1 MPHDRIAKCKIC
13 HQDSLTSDLCSV
25 CQMAIDNFATLG
37 VNNDFLVKNIDFLR
51 RFSTFFQVENFGEF
65 RGVVVNGIV
74 KRDYMGITHV
84 QK

>member
-1 MPHDRIAKCKIC
+1 MSQKKITKCKIC
-13 HQDSLTSDLCSV
+13 HSQSLTSDVCNV
-25 CQMAIDNFATLG
+25 CQVAVDALATLG
-37 VNNDFLVKNIDFLR
+37 VTNDFLVKNIDFLR
-51 RFSTFFQVENFGEF
+51 RFSQFFQVENFGEF